1 MHIVIIIVCVIL
13 WAVVQASLK
22 DKGVPPRTRG
32 SLRYQR
38 RKARKMGAAPEDVE
52 IAPRPADWEP
62 SDPIGTSHASDIAYG
77 LGGGCLSIAVM
88 AVGVVVI
95 FASGW
100 SGDFILPWMLLVVV
114 GTAIAHYRRT
124 GSWL

>member
-1 MHIVIIIVCVIL
+1 MYVVIILALIIL
-13 WAVVQASLK
+13 WAFIQSSLN
-22 DKGVPPRTRG
+22 DQGVPPRTRG

-38 RKARKMGAAPEDVE
+38 RKVRKLGVAPDDVE
-52 IAPRPADWEP
+52 ITPKPVDWEP
-62 SDPIGTSHASDIAYG
+62 PEPIGTSHTSDLAYG

-95 FASGW
+95 LASGW
-100 SGDFILPWMLLVVV
+100 SGDLILPWMLLVLV
-114 GTAIAHYRRT
+114 GTAFAHYRRT